1 MRSSLGLA
9 LAASAIIALPAMAA
23 DPAPAP
29 ASSQTGA
36 SAPVHQMKAGE
47 WRASKLNGLAV
58 YNANNDKIGDI
69 NELIIDRD
77 GRVAAVVVGA
87 GGFLGMGEHDVAV
100 PFKDMRWSDVPR
112 DHTAANVP
120 ANPPANTPAN
130 AARRN
135 TESGSS
141 NPPAADRAAYRG
153 YPDHAVLNMTKEQL
167 KALPEVQYAR

>member
-1 MRSSLGLA
+1 MRSSIALA

-23 DPAPAP
+23 DPSPSP
-29 ASSQTGA
+29 GQTGA
-36 SAPVHQMKAGE
+36 SAPVYQMKLGE
-47 WRASKLNGLAV
+47 WRASKLNGLNV

-100 PFKDMRWSDVPR
+100 PFKEMRWSDTAR

-120 ANPPANTPAN
+120 ANPPANPPAST
-130 AARRN
+130 ARRN